1 MSYIKHLKNLLA
13 ILTGFLLMFFYLDQA
28 FGEVTVYEL
37 PGKYGKIS
45 ASGEMTWRY
54 EYRDWFDVKPGFD
67 NQYGFAFQ
75 RTRLGLKYEQEFF
88 DVFLQGE
95 YVHLFNLPGRSVAPP
110 PAGPLDLGAVYR
122 ANNPSQG
129 EEPHKVF
136 IKQVYLDVK
145 DPLKIGFSARVGRF
159 DYKEGLEV
167 TTTNPKINTVKASR
181 LAERLIGPFGFSAVT
196 RSFDGAL
203 FKYDDDMFNVT
214 AGVIRPT
221 QGGFNVDGGRDM
233 KRLNLVVA
241 NATLKE
247 SVLIPNTELRAFYI
261 YYDDDRNVTQRVDNT
276 AAVASDVDIQIHTLG
291 FHAVGA
297 YPAGPGELDFLLWG
311 AGQFGGWYELNQR
324 SYAGAVEAG
333 YQLKNLPWKPWLR
346 TGIFASTGD
355 GDPKDGDHETFF
367 QILPTARLYARFP
380 IYNLMN
386 NKDLFSSL
394 ILAPVD
400 GLTIR
405 SDWRFIWLTRNKDL
419 WYSGAGASKEEGML
433 FGYSGRPSGGRNY
446 LGNLLDIQANYQL
459 FKFLGLEA
467 YYAHFFGGSVVDA
480 TFNDKSNADFF
491 YLQAVLSF

>member
-1 MSYIKHLKNLLA
+1 MKTLRIFFV
-13 ILTGFLLMFFYLDQA
+13 IVTGFLLFSLPLDQA
-28 FGEVTVYEL
+28 FAEVTIYNL

-67 NQYGFAFQ
+67 NQYGFAFK

-110 PAGPLDLGAVYR
+110 PAGALDLGAVYR

-129 EEPHKVF
+129 EDPNKVF

-145 DPLKIGFSARVGRF
+145 DPFKIGLSARLGRF
-159 DYKEGLEV
+159 DYREGLEV
-167 TTTNPKINTVKASR
+167 TTSNLKINTLKATR
-181 LAERLIGPFGFSAVT
+181 IAERLISPIGWTAVT
-196 RSFDGAL
+196 RSFDGAV
-203 FKYDDDMFNVT
+203 FKYDNDMFNVST
-214 AGVIRPT
+214 GIIRPT

-233 KRLNLVVA
+233 ERLNLVVA

-247 SVLIPNTELRAFYI
+247 SVLIPNTELRTFYI
-261 YYDDDRNVTQRVDNT
+261 YYDDDRKVTQRVDNT

-297 YPAGPGELDFLLWG
+297 YPTGPGELDFLVWG

-324 SYAGAVEAG
+324 AYAGAIEAG
-333 YQLKNLPWKPWLR
+333 YQLKDIPWKPWLR
-346 TGIFASTGD
+346 TGYFKSTGD
-355 GDPKDGDHETFF
+355 GNPKDGDHETFF

-386 NKDLFSSL
+386 NEDLFSSL
-394 ILAPVD
+394 ILNPVD
-400 GLTIR
+400 GLTVR
-405 SDWRFIWLTRNKDL
+405 SDWRFLWLTKRKDL
-419 WYSGAGASKEEGML
+419 WYSGTGATKERGKI
-433 FGYSGRPSGGRNY
+433 FGYAGRPSGGKNY
-446 LGNLLDIQANYQL
+446 LGNLLDIQANYKL
-459 FKFLGLEA
+459 FKHLSLEL

-480 TFNDKSNADFF
+480 TFNDKRNADLL
-491 YLQAVLSF
+491 YMEAVLSF